1 MSKFI
6 PGQRWV
12 SDSEPELGLGVVL
25 EAGFRDV
32 KVHFP
37 AADETR
43 LYMQRS
49 APLRRARL
57 GKGDRARGRAGEMFV
72 IQAVEEQAGLLTY
85 RGGGHVL
92 PEGDLLDRLSFSDP
106 DKRLLAGQVSKPRT
120 FSLRLRTLELQRDML
135 GSPVRG
141 LAGARMELLPHQIGI
156 AHEVASRHNPRVLLA
171 DEVGLGKTI
180 EAGLIFH
187 RLHATG
193 QINRVVVVAP
203 SQLVH
208 QWMVELYRRF
218 HHLFTVL
225 DEETCRAEEK
235 GDATKNPFAQRP
247 LILCPLDLFEG
258 NGSSAGSGARR
269 VEQAAAA
276 GIDLLIVDE
285 AHHLQWSPEKVS
297 PAYAAMEKLARVAR
311 GVLLLTATPIQLGQA
326 GHFGRLRLLDPGR
339 FADFGAYLEE
349 TRHYEALARWADAL
363 LTSEVPSAEA
373 AAGLRAAFPRDAALH
388 ARLEEYLAGAAGAR
402 EKLVEDLI
410 DRHGTGRL
418 MFRNRRQAMGGFP
431 GRVLHPVPLE
441 APPEHAEFAKAA
453 GWAGDAAGVTSALPP
468 HETSLAKYLS
478 GAPAYTASDFP
489 GHADAGELP
498 ARAWRRDARL
508 AWLADFLKE
517 HPGEKVLLLCAHK
530 SVVFALQDI
539 LPTLTTAPFTSFHEN
554 LTMTTRDKNAA
565 WFAQADGAQVLIS
578 SEIGSEGRNFQFARH
593 LVLFDLPLDPS
604 VLEQRI
610 GRLDRIGRKGDV
622 QIHVPYLRGTAQE
635 TVFRWYHEGFD
646 AFRRTVLGSD
656 TFHELLIGKVL
667 EAARSGDEASV
678 TALIALTRDTSARV
692 RETLEKGRDRLLEI
706 NSSRAG
712 LANGL
717 IAAIQKADG
726 DPSLETYLE
735 EVFDHFGLESQKTA
749 VKRGYLVVP
758 AERMLLDSF
767 PGIPEE
773 GLVLTYDRG
782 EALAREEIAF
792 LSIDHPLARTA
803 VDLMLEGEEGT
814 AGFVEWRGAPR
825 QEGRKS
831 GGVALEAVFVLSATA
846 PGTLHLDRFLPP
858 TPIRV
863 LVDQEGDSLGHL
875 LKDLDAAEL
884 DMAPTGLLEE
894 HHEHFEPLLPK
905 LLDAAQEH
913 AAFKM
918 SMLKKE
924 AHQEA
929 EARLLSEF
937 DRLCTLRAVNPLVS
951 ESEVRLAEAR
961 AERVLGAIAQA
972 ELRLDSVR
980 LILMGKTGL

>member
-1 MSKFI
+1 MNKFI

-12 SDSEPELGLGVVL
+12 SDSEPELGLGIVL

-32 KVHFP
+32 KVRFP

-49 APLRRARL
+49 APLRRAKL
-57 GKGDRARGRAGEMFV
+57 GKGDRARGRSGEMFV
-72 IQAVEEQAGLLTY
+72 VLAVEEAAGLLTY
-85 RGGGHVL
+85 RGGGKVL

-120 FSLRLRTLELQRDML
+120 FSLRLRTLQLLRDML
-135 GSPVRG
+135 GSPARG
-141 LAGARMELLPHQIGI
+141 LAGARVELLPHQIAI

-180 EAGLIFH
+180 EAGLVFH

-193 QINRVVVVAP
+193 QINRVLVAVP

-225 DEETCRAEEK
+225 DEESCRAEEK
-235 GDATKNPFAQRP
+235 GDATKNPFALRS
-247 LILCPLDLFEG
+247 LILCPVDFL
-258 NGSSAGSGARR
+258 SAPGSGARR
-269 VEQAAAA
+269 VEQAVAA

-285 AHHLQWSPEKVS
+285 AHHLQWSPEQAS
-297 PAYAAMEKLARVAR
+297 PGYLAVERLAKAAR

-339 FADFGAYLEE
+339 FSDFKAYLEE
-349 TRHYEALARWADAL
+349 TKHYEALAASADAL
-363 LTSEVPSAEA
+363 LASDTPLPAVAD
-373 AAGLRAAFPRDAALH
+373 GLRAAFPRDAALH
-388 ARLEEYLAGAAGAR
+388 TRLSEYLAGTPGAR
-402 EKLVEDLI
+402 EKLVEDLV

-431 GRVLHPVPLE
+431 ARVLHPVPLT
-441 APPEHAEFAKAA
+441 APAEQREFHAALFP
-453 GWAGDAAGVTSALPP
+453 DASRAFPTES
-468 HETSLAKYLS
+468 SLTRFLS
-478 GAPAYTASDFP
+478 GAPAFVASDLP
-489 GHADAGELP
+489 GYAGDAGDLLQ
-498 ARAWRRDARL
+498 RVWRRDARL
-508 AWLADFLKE
+508 QWLADFLKT
-517 HPGEKVLLLCAHK
+517 HPGEKVLFLCAQK
-530 SVVFALQDI
+530 SLVFALQDI
-539 LPTLTTAPFTSFHEN
+539 LPTLTTVPFTSFHEN

-565 WFAQADGAQVLIS
+565 WFAQPEGAQLLIS

-622 QIHVPYLRGTAQE
+622 QIHVPYLKGTPQE
-635 TVFRWYHEGFD
+635 IVFRWYHEGFD
-646 AFRRTVLGSD
+646 AFRQTVLGSD

-667 EAARSGDEASV
+667 EAARDRSESAV
-678 TALIALTRDTSARV
+678 TELIRVTRETAAHV

-706 NSSRAG
+706 NSNRSELAG
-712 LANGL
+712 EL
-717 IAAIQKADG
+717 IAGIRNTDAD
-726 DPSLETYLE
+726 PRLEDYLE
-735 EVFDHFGLESQKTA
+735 EVFDHFGLESQETT
-749 VKRGYLVVP
+749 VDRGRLVVP
-758 AERMLLDSF
+758 AERMLLDAF

-773 GLVLTYDRG
+773 GLVLTYDRA

-792 LSIDHPLARTA
+792 LSIDHPLVRTA
-803 VDLMLEGEEGT
+803 VDLMLEGEDGT
-814 AGFVEWRGAPR
+814 AGFVEWRDAPR
-825 QEGRKS
+825 LEGRRS
-831 GGVALEAVFVLSATA
+831 GGIALEAVFVLSATA

-863 LVDQEGDSLGHL
+863 LVDQEGESLGHL
-875 LKDLDAAEL
+875 FKDLDEADL

-894 HHEHFEPLLPK
+894 HHELFEPLLPK
-905 LLDAAQEH
+905 LIDAAQEH
-913 AAFKM
+913 AAYKM

-937 DRLCTLRAVNPLVS
+937 DRLCTLRAVNPAVS
-951 ESEVRLAEAR
+951 EAEVLLAESR
-961 AERVLGAIAQA
+961 AERVLSAIAQSD
-972 ELRLDSVR
+972 LRLDSVR
-980 LILMGKTGL
+980 LILMGKTGLGDR

>member
-1 MSKFI
+1 MTQPKFI

-72 IQAVEEQAGLLTY
+72 IQAVEENAGLLTY
-85 RGGGHVL
+85 RGAGQVL
-92 PEGDLLDRLSFSDP
+92 SEGDLLDRLSFSDP

-120 FSLRLRTLELQRDML
+120 FSLRLRTLELRRDML

-193 QINRVVVVAP
+193 QINRVLVVAP

-235 GDATKNPFAQRP
+235 GDASKNPFAQRP
-247 LILCPLDLFEG
+247 LILCPLDVFE
-258 NGSSAGSGARR
+258 APGSGARR

-285 AHHLQWSPEKVS
+285 AHHLQWSPEKTS
-297 PAYAAMEKLARVAR
+297 PAYAAVEKLARVAR

-326 GHFGRLRLLDPGR
+326 GHFGRLRLLDPDR
-339 FADFGAYLEE
+339 FADFNAYLEE

-363 LTSEVPSAEA
+363 LASEAPRADAAE
-373 AAGLRAAFPRDAALH
+373 GLRAAFPRDAALH
-388 ARLEEYLAGAAGAR
+388 ARLAEYLSGAPGAR
-402 EKLVEDLI
+402 GKLVEDLV

-431 GRVLHPVPLE
+431 RRELHPVPLE
-441 APPEHAEFAKAA
+441 APPEHAELFRALFPDPAKAFA
-453 GWAGDAAGVTSALPP
+453 NEAQ
-468 HETSLAKYLS
+468 LARYLS
-478 GAPAYTASDFP
+478 GAPVYAASDLP
-489 GHADAGELP
+489 GYAGDASDLL
-498 ARAWRRDARL
+498 ARAWRRDPRL
-508 AWLADFLKE
+508 AWLADFLKD

-530 SVVFALQDI
+530 SVVFALQEI

-565 WFAQADGAQVLIS
+565 WFAQADGAQVLVS

-610 GRLDRIGRKGDV
+610 GRLDRIGRQGDV
-622 QIHVPYLRGTAQE
+622 QIHVPYLRGTLQE

-646 AFRRTVLGSD
+646 AFRHTVLGSD

-667 EAARSGDEASV
+667 EAARAGDEESAA
-678 TALIALTRDTSARV
+678 ALIALTRETAARV

-706 NSSRAG
+706 NSDRAG
-712 LANGL
+712 LAGGL
-717 IAAIQKADG
+717 IAAIQKADR
-726 DPSLETYLE
+726 DPSLEAYLE
-735 EVFDHFGLESQKTA
+735 EVFDHYGLESQKTA

-814 AGFVEWRGAPR
+814 AGFVEWRAAPR
-825 QEGRKS
+825 LEGRKS
-831 GGVALEAVFVLSATA
+831 GGIALEAVFVLSATA

-875 LKDLDAAEL
+875 LKELDAADL

-894 HHEHFEPLLPK
+894 HHELFEPLLPK

-918 SMLKKE
+918 STLKKE

-937 DRLCTLRAVNPLVS
+937 DRLCTLRAVNPAVP
-951 ESEVRLAEAR
+951 ESEVLLAEAR

-980 LILMGKTGL
+980 LILMGRLDRLGDRPF

>member
-1 MSKFI
+1 MNKFI

-12 SDSEPELGLGVVL
+12 SDSEPELGLGIVL
-25 EAGFRDV
+25 EAGVREV
-32 KVHFP
+32 KVRFP

-72 IQAVEEQAGLLTY
+72 VQTVEDNAGLLTY
-85 RGGGHVL
+85 RGGGQAL

-120 FSLRLRTLELQRDML
+120 FSLRLRTLQLLRDML

-141 LAGARMELLPHQIGI
+141 LAGARMELLPHQIAI
-156 AHEVASRHNPRVLLA
+156 AYEVASRHNPRVLLA

-193 QINRVVVVAP
+193 QINRVVVAVP

-235 GDATKNPFAQRP
+235 GDASRNPFAQRP
-247 LILCPLDLFEG
+247 LILCPVDIF
-258 NGSSAGSGARR
+258 SAAGSGARR
-269 VEQAAAA
+269 VEQAVAA

-285 AHHLQWSPEKVS
+285 AHHLQWSPEKSS
-297 PAYAAMEKLARVAR
+297 PAYAAVEKLARAAR
-311 GVLLLTATPIQLGQA
+311 AVLLLTATPIQLGQA
-326 GHFGRLRLLDPGR
+326 GHFGRLRLLDPDR
-339 FADFGAYLEE
+339 FSDFTAYLEE
-349 TRHYEALARWADAL
+349 TKRYEALAQWADAL
-363 LTSEVPSAEA
+363 LASDEPRADV

-388 ARLEEYLAGAAGAR
+388 ARLTEYLSGTPGAR
-402 EKLVEDLI
+402 EKLVEDLV

-418 MFRNRRQAMGGFP
+418 MFRNRRQSMGGFP
-431 GRVLHPVPLE
+431 RRVLHPVPLE
-441 APPEHAEFAKAA
+441 APAEQAELFHALFPDPSKAFS
-453 GWAGDAAGVTSALPP
+453 TELQ
-468 HETSLAKYLS
+468 LARFLS
-478 GAPAYTASDFP
+478 GAPAYTASDLT
-489 GHADAGELP
+489 GYAGDAGELL
-498 ARAWRRDARL
+498 ARAWRRDPRL
-508 AWLADFLKE
+508 AWLAEFLKE
-517 HPGEKVLLLCAHK
+517 HPGEKVLLLCAQK
-530 SVVFALQDI
+530 SLVFALQEI
-539 LPTLTTAPFTSFHEN
+539 LPTLTTTPFTSFHEN

-565 WFAQADGAQVLIS
+565 WFAQPDGAQLLIS

-610 GRLDRIGRKGDV
+610 GRLDRIGRQGDV
-622 QIHVPYLRGTAQE
+622 QIHVPYLRAPDASGAHAV
-635 TVFRWYHEGFD
+635 VFRWYDEGFD
-646 AFRRTVLGSD
+646 AFRNTVLGSD
-656 TFHELLIGKVL
+656 TFHELLIDKVL
-667 EAARSGDEASV
+667 EAARSPGDAPEA
-678 TALIALTRDTSARV
+678 ALITITRDTAAHV
-692 RETLEKGRDRLLEI
+692 KETLEKGRDRLLEI
-706 NSSRAG
+706 NSNRAE
-712 LANGL
+712 LAHGL
-717 IAAIQKADG
+717 IGEIERTDR
-726 DPSLETYLE
+726 DPRLEEYLE
-735 EVFDHFGLESQKTA
+735 EVFDHYGLESQETT
-749 VKRGYLVVP
+749 VKRGRLVMP
-758 AERMLLDSF
+758 AERMLLDAF
-767 PGIPEE
+767 PGIPED

-792 LSIDHPLARTA
+792 LSIDHPLGRTA
-803 VDLMLEGEEGT
+803 VDLMLEGEDGT
-814 AGFVEWRGAPR
+814 AGFVEWRAAPK
-825 QEGRKS
+825 QEGRRS

-846 PGTLHLDRFLPP
+846 PGALHLDRFLPP

-875 LKDLDAAEL
+875 LKELDAADLE
-884 DMAPTGLLEE
+884 MAPTGLLEE
-894 HHEHFEPLLPK
+894 HHELFEPLLPK

-913 AAFKM
+913 AAFRM

-937 DRLCTLRAVNPLVS
+937 DRLCNLRAVNPAVS
-951 ESEVRLAEAR
+951 EAEVLLAEAR
-961 AERVLGAIAQA
+961 AERVLGYIAQA